1 MKNFITFCKS
11 YLAEILFVFLTLLLI
26 CGFAMCWLFST
37 GTVVGICGVGAMVL
51 EMCIA
56 FGLSHLPL
64 HSQSF
69 RITLYLGFI
78 LWIPVF
84 IIGIILS
91 SQANKLLLAIAT
103 LSSIAFCAL
112 YSDLA
117 VNAHLYHAE
126 DQTRKFPVATADAC
140 DDDQT

>member
-26 CGFAMCWLFST
+26 CGFAMCWLFSS

-64 HSQSF
+64 HHRLSF
-69 RITLYLGFI
+69 KITHYLCFI
-78 LWIPVF
+78 LWALAF

-91 SQANKLLLAIAT
+91 SQANKLLLALAA
-103 LSSIAFCAL
+103 LSSVAFCAMF
-112 YSDLA
+112 SDLA
-117 VNAHLYHAE
+117 VNAHLYRAE
-126 DQTRKFPVATADAC
+126 DQTRKFPVATADTC
-140 DDDQT
+140 DDD